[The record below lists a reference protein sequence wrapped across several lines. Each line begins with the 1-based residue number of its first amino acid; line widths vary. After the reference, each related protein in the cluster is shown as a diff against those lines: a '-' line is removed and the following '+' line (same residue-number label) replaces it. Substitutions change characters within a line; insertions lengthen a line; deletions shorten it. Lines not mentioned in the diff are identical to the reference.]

1 MKTSTR
7 SATPSRA
14 FCLLMLSCLETV
26 VQSLNGFN
34 KAISLSDRDW
44 LRLQQITNQKLYD
57 T

>member
-1 MKTSTR
+1 MKTSTC

-26 VQSLNGFN
+26 VHSLNGFN

-44 LRLQQITNQKLYD
+44 LRLQQITNQKLDD